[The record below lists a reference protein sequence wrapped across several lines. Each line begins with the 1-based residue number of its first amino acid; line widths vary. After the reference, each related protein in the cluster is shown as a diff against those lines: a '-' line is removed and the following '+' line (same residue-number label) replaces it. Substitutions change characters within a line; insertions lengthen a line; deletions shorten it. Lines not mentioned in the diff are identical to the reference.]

1 MEETFLIAIVDQDR
15 EEQALAIAAEEGG
28 ADGAVI
34 QGSGLGFPE
43 HMTFL
48 GVTYQGNESV
58 CIWQLDTARAE
69 RIAQR
74 LNLELD
80 LFQPYNGLAFTL
92 DVNAL
97 QGMEFVGHL
106 TTTP

>member
-1 MEETFLIAIVDQDR
+1 MAETFLIAIVDQDR

-28 ADGAVI
+28 ADGAVVH
-34 QGSGLGFPE
+34 GSGLGFPD

-58 CIWQLDTARAE
+58 CIWQLEAGQAE
-69 RIAQR
+69 RIARR

-92 DVNAL
+92 DASAL
-97 QGMEFVGHL
+97 QGMEFIGHL

>member
-1 MEETFLIAIVDQDR
+1 MAETFLVAIIDQDR

-28 ADGAVI
+28 EEGFVLH
-34 QGSGLGFPE
+34 GSGLGFPE

-48 GVTYQGNESV
+48 GVTYQGQESV
-58 CIWQLDTARAE
+58 CIWQLEAE
-69 RIAQR
+69 CANRIARR

-92 DVNAL
+92 DSAAL
-97 QGMEFVGHL
+97 AGMRFVGG
-106 TTTP
+106 PARP